1 MATSKTV
8 VASFPNG
15 HRTVAR
21 MLYQY
26 DYGQTILFDGLDL
39 PMAYEVH
46 FANSEFKGETKTSI
60 GGADGAIIPDEYLET
75 GEPIYAWVY
84 LHEGENDGE
93 TRYVVEIPV
102 RRRPEPTNEEPT
114 PVQQD
119 TITQAIAALQ
129 AAVDQTGA
137 DVEAAGQSAEDAAAS
152 AEDAAASEEAA
163 NRHAADAATSANAAS
178 ESAQYTGEQAAIAE
192 TKAQDAARYA
202 GEAAQSA
209 EDADMSADRAEQ
221 AAAEAGWMA
230 FEVLGGELWMERT
243 RNVTVDFSLSDG
255 ELIMEAV

>member
-75 GEPIYAWVY
+75 GEPIYAWIY
-84 LHEGENDGE
+84 LHEGETDGE

-129 AAVDQTGA
+129 AAVEH
-137 DVEAAGQSAEDAAAS
+137 VEAAGQSAEEAAAS
-152 AEDAAASEEAA
+152 AEAAADSAETA
-163 NRHAADAATSANAAS
+163 NQHAADAATSANAAS
-178 ESAQYTGEQAAIAE
+178 GSAQYTGEQAAIAE

-209 EDADMSADRAEQ
+209 EDADASADRAEQ

-230 FEVLGGELWMERT
+230 FEVVGGELWMERT

-255 ELIMEAV
+255 ELIMEAA